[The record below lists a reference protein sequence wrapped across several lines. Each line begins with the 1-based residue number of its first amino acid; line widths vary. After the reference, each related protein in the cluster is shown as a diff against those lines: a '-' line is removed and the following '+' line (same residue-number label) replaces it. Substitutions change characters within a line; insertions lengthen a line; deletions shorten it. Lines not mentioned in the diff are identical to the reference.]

1 MTSIPCEMPFQA
13 GVASAQ
19 ADPAWRPSPLLAVI
33 FQRLLS
39 HPSLL
44 MNAQPPLEQLSQTT
58 MVGDAREPGR
68 KACLATES
76 RQPLPRH
83 QERLLGALAG
93 IIVVLQHAQGQIEDV
108 ALMPLDE
115 ERTGILVPSLA
126 GLYKLR
132 VVLLDLQGDDTWVKP
147 IWLHLFHCMH

>member
-1 MTSIPCEMPFQA
+1 
-13 GVASAQ
+13 
-19 ADPAWRPSPLLAVI
+19 
-33 FQRLLS
+33 
-39 HPSLL
+39 
-44 MNAQPPLEQLSQTT
+44 

-93 IIVVLQHAQGQIEDV
+93 IILVLQYAQGQIEDAV
-108 ALMPLDE
+108 MMSLDE
-115 ERTGILVPSLA
+115 ELTGILVPPLA
-126 GLYKLR
+126 DLYKLR
-132 VVLLDLQGDDTWVKP
+132 VILLDLRGDDTWVKP